1 MNISTKLT
9 KVVEH
14 ALPALSGSNV
24 TYNKQHNIYLSDAY
38 TSAMDNTYYQGIRL
52 SNRIIISYSIGEG
65 YCYTFLNGIR
75 IYGFIGTDKKLIATK
90 DLNCCILREKCA
102 KNMCVAMLEDYI
114 EGQAK
119 LINTSLAKSD
129 IKTFSNELVE
139 EAIKNNPTRLL
150 C

>member
-1 MNISTKLT
+1 MNIAANLT
-9 KVVEH
+9 AVVER

-24 TYNKQHNIYLSDAY
+24 TYNKQHNIYLSEGY
-38 TSAMDNTYYQGIRL
+38 TSAMGNTYYQGIRL

-65 YCYTFLNGIR
+65 YYYTFLNGIR
-75 IYGFIGTDKKLIATK
+75 IYGFNGTDKKLIATK
-90 DLNCCILREKCA
+90 DLNCCVFSENSA
-102 KNMCVAMLEDYI
+102 KNMCVDMIEDYI

-129 IKTFSNELVE
+129 IKAFSNELVE

>member
-38 TSAMDNTYYQGIRL
+38 TSAIGNTYYQGIRL

-75 IYGFIGTDKKLIATK
+75 IYGFNGTDKKLIETK
-90 DLNCCILREKCA
+90 DLNCCIFSEKCA

-119 LINTSLAKSD
+119 LINTSLVKSD

-139 EAIKNNPTRLL
+139 EAIKNNPTILL